1 MKKQIE
7 VDGTWNKNRFLL
19 LFNSVRHSYFP
30 SMAWR
35 SLCLVSIFRHSTC
48 SCSSLSLGNSSGC
61 SRRCRAFRMRWAIL
75 SWPRLVATS
84 RIYYQCFMIP
94 IGWVFNWISWSP
106 SAIWP
111 RILTASKSR
120 VLGAAWSNNWKEIT
134 TYIFSQNKR
143 RRLWNFDALP
153 LRHVC
158 DQNCTLPSELSIGLV

>member
-1 MKKQIE
+1 M
-7 VDGTWNKNRFLL
+7 
-19 LFNSVRHSYFP
+19 RHSYFP

-61 SRRCRAFRMRWAIL
+61 SRRCRAFRMRWAML

-84 RIYYQCFMIP
+84 KIHYECFIIP

-120 VLGAAWSNNWKEIT
+120 VLGAAWSNNWKEIILFLVKT
-134 TYIFSQNKR
+134 KKEEFGASTLYLYDMFVAKIARFHQSCPSVLSSPLEVIGSREILWNKR
-143 RRLWNFDALP
+143 
-153 LRHVC
+153 
-158 DQNCTLPSELSIGLV
+158 